1 MLFLDKV
8 CRSIML
14 VTDHY
19 SRGFNMRIF
28 LVHTCFLGA
37 FMLLAAC
44 STNPTSG
51 RPMFSAISEGQEASM
66 GAGEHPKIM
75 AQMGGVND
83 TQELNFMVA
92 RIGARLAPHAER
104 HDVRWTFTVLNDEMV
119 NAFAVPGGYIY
130 VTRGLLALAQDES
143 QVAGVIAHE
152 MGHVNARHSAQ
163 QMSQD
168 LLANIGLQA
177 IGIATGSNVA
187 TQMGGIGA
195 DLYMKG
201 YSRSHEFEADALGVK
216 YLAAAGYDP
225 YAAAKFL
232 QQLQRSTELEARIAG
247 KPAGSEMSRYFSTHP
262 QTPERVTRAR
272 ALADALPKNPDAETG
287 RTAYLNAIKGT
298 IYGGDAKGGF
308 VRGNE
313 FIHPGLKIRFKAPEG
328 FRIQNTDKAVIASNN
343 NGAIAIFDT
352 AKAATDDA
360 GGFISNIWA
369 PNANLGNQERITV
382 NGLAGATASGSLN
395 TSDGAKDAQLVALS
409 AGPGQ
414 FYRLLFLAPQGQ
426 MGRYAESFRRSTYS
440 FTHDADIAGVSP
452 NRIRVVTARAG
463 DTVQSL
469 AARMQ
474 VTDSA
479 LERFCLINGL
489 TPDSRINTGDQVK
502 IVE

>member
-1 MLFLDKV
+1 
-8 CRSIML
+8 
-14 VTDHY
+14 
-19 SRGFNMRIF
+19 MRFF
-28 LVHTCFLGA
+28 LVSTAFL
-37 FMLLAAC
+37 LLTAC

-66 GAGEHPKIM
+66 GAGEHPKVM
-75 AQMGGVND
+75 AQMGGAND

-92 RIGARLAPHAER
+92 RIGARLAQHAER
-104 HDVRWTFTVLNDEMV
+104 QDVRWTFTVLNDEMV
-119 NAFAVPGGYIY
+119 NAFAIPGGYIY

-163 QMSQD
+163 QMSQGI
-168 LLANIGLQA
+168 LAQVGLQVL
-177 IGIATGSNVA
+177 GIATGSNVA
-187 TQMGGIGA
+187 TQVGGIGA

-201 YSRSHEFEADALGVK
+201 YSRAHEFEADALGVK

-225 YAAAKFL
+225 YAEAKFL

-247 KPAGSEMSRYFSTHP
+247 KAAGQEMAGYFSTHP
-262 QTPERVTRAR
+262 QTPERVTRAM
-272 ALADALPKNPDAETG
+272 ALAEALPKNANAEIG
-287 RTAYLNAIKGT
+287 RNDYLNAIKGT

-308 VRGNE
+308 VRGTE
-313 FIHPGLKIRFKAPEG
+313 FIHPSLKIRFAVPEN

-343 NGAIAIFDT
+343 SGAIVVFDT
-352 AKAATDDA
+352 ARAATDDA

-369 PNANLGNQERITV
+369 PNSNLSGKERITV
-382 NGLAGATASGSLN
+382 NGLSGATASSSLN

-414 FYRLLFLAPQGQ
+414 FYRLLFLTPQGQ
-426 MGRYAESFRRSTYS
+426 MGRYAENFRRTTYS
-440 FTHDADIAGVSP
+440 FEHDESIAKVSP
-452 NRIRVVTARAG
+452 NRIRIVTARAG

-469 AARMQ
+469 ASRMRVQ
-474 VTDSA
+474 DSP

-489 TPDSRINTGDQVK
+489 SPDSQIRTGDQVK